1 MALPSFATV
10 ADVEVLLGLEVGSIT
25 GTDLARCEQSLKY
38 ASMLVRRAAGR
49 PWVDELGELDPL
61 LPDELPTVTA
71 RAAKRD
77 FSNPD
82 GVSNE
87 ALGQGAYSYTYAE
100 GMSLVYLTDD
110 EVALIQSV
118 SEPVLPPGSWTGVG
132 SIRTPSAYDKTTLP
146 EAMEHTDPRLWW
158 DFPIDPWY

>member
-25 GTDLARCEQSLKY
+25 GTDLARLDRSLKY

-49 PWVDELGELDPL
+49 PWVDELGELDSTT
-61 LPDELPTVTA
+61 PDELGEITS

-77 FSNPD
+77 YSNPD

-100 GMSLVYLTDD
+100 GMSVVYLTDD
-110 EVALIQSV
+110 EAALIASV
-118 SEPVLPPGSWTGVG
+118 SGPVVVPGGWTGTG
-132 SIRTPSAYDKTTLP
+132 SIRTPSAYSASDTA
-146 EAMEHTDPRLWW
+146 EAMEFSDPRLWW
-158 DFPIDPWY
+158 EFPIDPWY